1 MKLSLIAAVAS
12 NKVIG
17 AGNQLP
23 WYLPEDLKNF
33 RRRTMGKPILM
44 GRKTFD
50 SLGRVLPGRINVV
63 VTRNPR
69 YRPSGCEVFSNIP
82 AALQAFAQYD
92 EVMIIG
98 GGSFYEQ
105 LLPKATRLYLTVIEK
120 DCVGDVYFPAVDF
133 SQWQEK
139 SREDLEQL
147 TEPFLK
153 YSFRVYQRKPTVL
166 AE

>member
-1 MKLSLIAAVAS
+1 MNLSLIAAVAS

-23 WYLPEDLKNF
+23 WHLPEDLKNF

-69 YRPSGCEVFSNIP
+69 YRPPGCEVFSNIP
-82 AALQAFAQYD
+82 EALQAFAKHD
-92 EVMIIG
+92 EVMVIG

-105 LLPKATRLYLTVIEK
+105 LLPKASRLYLTMIEK
-120 DCVGDVYFPAVDF
+120 DFAGDVYFPTIDS

-153 YSFRVYQRKPTVL
+153 YSFRVYRRKPKVL
-166 AE
+166 PE